1 MIFVKRYIGLIIK
14 LYRSQFKFMNLCK
27 TCVINRLSNMF
38 RKLFSYKVRLFKFL
52 NNANCTSYNNYK
64 IKANLTSTLVYWK
77 HICSAIQRRG
87 KINRLKYNLAP
98 DNKTEQESYICS
110 LIGFCDKV

>member
-1 MIFVKRYIGLIIK
+1 M
-14 LYRSQFKFMNLCK
+14 Q
-27 TCVINRLSNMF
+27 TD
-38 RKLFSYKVRLFKFL
+38 
-52 NNANCTSYNNYK
+52 CTSYNSNK

-77 HICSAIQRRG
+77 HICSAIQRRV

-98 DNKTEQESYICS
+98 GNKTEQEIYIYG